1 MVSFRGLRNYSQ
13 LITLSLPKQYKW
25 QKLGESFISNFARHA
40 KKQRKYDEQV
50 QTITLSDDETIPII
64 LTLIDVILMT
74 SPYKNYWRG
83 ARTTHPLAPL
93 LQTSKI
99 YVFLEIG
106 TEINIVILI
115 SKIML
120 PRSRNNYRIKLKR
133 VLAQLCWLIFSHH
146 L

>member
-1 MVSFRGLRNYSQ
+1 MSLGRVSLA
-13 LITLSLPKQYKW
+13 TL
-25 QKLGESFISNFARHA
+25 LGTQ

-83 ARTTHPLAPL
+83 ARTTPSPHF
-93 LQTSKI
+93 SKPQKYI
-99 YVFLEIG
+99 FLKIG
-106 TEINIVILI
+106 TETNIVILI
-115 SKIML
+115 SKIMF

-133 VLAQLCWLIFSHH
+133 VLAQLCWLIFCHH

>member
-1 MVSFRGLRNYSQ
+1 MCLGRVSLA
-13 LITLSLPKQYKW
+13 TL
-25 QKLGESFISNFARHA
+25 LGTQQ
-40 KKQRKYDEQV
+40 KQRKYDEQV
-50 QTITLSDDETIPII
+50 QKITLSYDETILII

-83 ARTTHPLAPL
+83 ARTTPLAPL

-106 TEINIVILI
+106 TETNIVILI

-120 PRSRNNYRIKLKR
+120 PRSRNNYRIELKR
-133 VLAQLCWLIFSHH
+133 VLAQFCWLIFSHH